1 MPTPKMSSVIV
12 YQYMFPLSHHI
23 FFLLA
28 CIGSEGSSAE
38 QASFAQK
45 SILQRGDAHTGGAH
59 VIDGPK
65 QLEEKV
71 KETAEQRLSQ
81 GRDDEAPLVVLQVLP
96 AMTLGGVERGVVEI
110 AKYLRSQKVGAVVAS
125 ADGPL
130 VAELAGQGITHIN
143 LEVLRSKN
151 PFNVLWRAPRALQ
164 RIMREHSVTL
174 LHARS
179 RTSAW
184 SAWLAIKTTRGTGIT
199 LITTHHGAYG
209 LDKARWKRA
218 VARVM
223 LWGDGLILPSSFM
236 LDFVC
241 QYQHVRV
248 AFEPDQEHSEQAEQ
262 AECPSATNPGILQ
275 PVAPTC
281 VSQEPHQPCHG
292 LLKHCRE
299 LLAILKSH
307 VSLRFVAHCR
317 NFLSWHFHAL
327 FPSAKQLPTLVAVIP
342 RGVDIS
348 AFAPSARTASSA
360 MALSRAWQLRGDHL
374 HVLHLGRLSPQAS
387 KKRNTALIDSY

>member
-1 MPTPKMSSVIV
+1 
-12 YQYMFPLSHHI
+12 
-23 FFLLA
+23 
-28 CIGSEGSSAE
+28 
-38 QASFAQK
+38 
-45 SILQRGDAHTGGAH
+45 
-59 VIDGPK
+59 
-65 QLEEKV
+65 
-71 KETAEQRLSQ
+71 
-81 GRDDEAPLVVLQVLP
+81 
-96 AMTLGGVERGVVEI
+96 MTLGGVERGVVEI

-248 AFEPDQEHSEQAEQ
+248 ALELDQEHSEQAEQ
-262 AECPSATNPGILQ
+262 AERPSATNPGILQ

-292 LLKHCRE
+292 LENVGVGLE
-299 LLAILKSH
+299 GAAI
-307 VSLRFVAHCR
+307 RIAAPCR
-317 NFLSWHFHAL
+317 NFLSSLFHAL
-327 FPSAKQLPTLVAVIP
+327 FPSAKHLPTLVAVVP

-360 MALSRAWQLRGDHL
+360 MALSRAWQLRGV